1 MAIIVKRSKSS
12 YGLVVSSHYDNV
24 NFKKAR
30 WIARTLCKRYRLEGY
45 LLIRSS
51 DKNYH
56 VVFNKY
62 LSWKTITKIIFNQ
75 YEALRW
81 AVFQMQSGYLTI
93 RVSMKNGKN
102 KPKILL
108 RVGKQDKLVKDYL
121 EVYEALK
128 EY

>member
-1 MAIIVKRSKSS
+1 M
-12 YGLVVSSHYDNV
+12 
-24 NFKKAR
+24 
-30 WIARTLCKRYRLEGY
+30 
-45 LLIRSS
+45 IRSS

>member
-1 MAIIVKRSKSS
+1 
-12 YGLVVSSHYDNV
+12 
-24 NFKKAR
+24 
-30 WIARTLCKRYRLEGY
+30 
-45 LLIRSS
+45 LIRSS